1 MKESKGVAV
10 RAFGQGRTEVSL
22 PSASATAGDAI
33 RLAGLKAEGVRVAV
47 NGQKAGPNT
56 TVMEGDFLTVVP
68 RVEAG

>member
-1 MKESKGVAV
+1 MKEAKAVAV

-22 PSASATAGDAI
+22 PSASATAGEAI
-33 RLAGLKAEGVRVAV
+33 RLAGLRAEGVRVAV

-56 TVMEGDFLTVVP
+56 TVIEGDSVTIVP